1 MLHYQPLI
9 QVKAGDAVI
18 MECMS
23 TSGMLRIVGE
33 QKKQGWLHLCIA
45 QGHMHTTYNILLSW
59 VNIYF
64 Q

>member
-18 MECMS
+18 MGCMS

-33 QKKQGWLHLCIA
+33 QKRQGQPHLFIV
-45 QGHMHTTYNILLSW
+45 QGHMHTT
-59 VNIYF
+59 
-64 Q
+64 